1 MRFLTRCLILAGVF
15 SSCLAQAAWLFDSRS
30 PAGPVAM
37 VQLSPLPG
45 RDRIVMIAFEISRKC
60 DPIFS
65 YVEMK
70 GRKFGTPEKQI
81 RLPANTLGARVNGK
95 HYTGNAAST
104 LYSNGFELGFGMP
117 NDMALLIAFGDVRSL
132 SFIPPNGQEIV
143 IPTTGLRAAVDA
155 AMNACVDRI

>member
-1 MRFLTRCLILAGVF
+1 MRFLARCIFLAGLF
-15 SSCLAQAAWLFDSRS
+15 SSCLAQASWVSDTRS
-30 PAGPVAM
+30 AAGPVAM

-70 GRKFGTPEKQI
+70 GRKFGAPEKQI
-81 RLPANTLGARVNGK
+81 RLPTNTLGARVNGK
-95 HYTGNAAST
+95 HFTGHAAST

-117 NDMALLIAFGDVRSL
+117 NDMALVIAFEDVRTL
-132 SFIPPNGQEIV
+132 SFIPPNGQEIAV
-143 IPTTGLRAAVDA
+143 PTTGLRAAVDA